1 MAFIKYAAT
10 KGPMLDYVFLS
21 SLSLNDVVWDFGR
34 DLFIFIIGINAKIK
48 KPLTSLFMT
57 FCQYVLLINVS
68 FTNIS

>member
-34 DLFIFIIGINAKIK
+34 DLFIFLIGINANIK
-48 KPLTSLFMT
+48 K
-57 FCQYVLLINVS
+57 S
-68 FTNIS
+68 FN